1 MYETT
6 YSQDLI
12 KHIMD
17 EFDLDDA
24 EARDYIAEL
33 QDDADYMDEDE
44 RIGCGDCFGDAL

>member
-1 MYETT
+1 MYDTT
-6 YSQDLI
+6 ERQDLI

-33 QDDADYMDEDE
+33 EEDAEYFDE
-44 RIGCGDCFGDAL
+44 